1 MYEVRE
7 SPIHGRGLFAKTRIP
22 ADTVIGTLEG
32 EAVNEDGPHVLWL
45 DDETGFRVSNDLKYI
60 NHATPANAAYYD
72 DLTVATL
79 VDIRPGE
86 EITHDYDGSDGGEA
100 GGVFVEDEPQEDPLN
115 REAPRGVPAFA
126 AESRDAGNGAA
137 APLQCRHAKQ

>member
-7 SPIHGRGLFAKTRIP
+7 SPIHGRGLFATALIP
-22 ADTVIGTLEG
+22 ANTVIGELEG
-32 EAVNEDGPHVLWL
+32 DPVDEDGAHVLWL
-45 DDETGFRVSNDLKYI
+45 DNEKGFQVTNELRFI

-86 EITHDYDGSDGGEA
+86 EITHNYDGDLA
-100 GGVFVEDEPQEDPLN
+100 
-115 REAPRGVPAFA
+115 
-126 AESRDAGNGAA
+126 
-137 APLQCRHAKQ
+137 